1 MKVLFVSS
9 GNSSFFDIVPFIKSQ
24 GDSLI
29 KHENADV
36 DFFTIKGKGLKGYI
50 NSIPKLRRY
59 LKKNRFDLIHA
70 HFAYCGWVAIL
81 SFSGLPIVLS
91 LMGGDAYG
99 DCDNNGKRKIKDW
112 AMIIQGQLVQL
123 FVKHIIV
130 KSENL
135 KDFVW
140 RKRVCSVV
148 PNGVDC
154 DKFSL
159 LPKDQ
164 CRLELGINK
173 EKTTLLFMGN
183 PDDPRK
189 NIKQLRDAFALLPDP
204 HNYQIIAPYPV
215 NHALVAKYFNACDIL
230 IFTSFMEGSP
240 NIIKEASAC
249 NLHII
254 ATPSGDILERSQ
266 ELSNITIC
274 RFTPSDLAEKMQMVR
289 RSINR
294 PVDSRSSILK
304 SLDEKIIAKKINQIY
319 QSVL

>member
-9 GNSSFFDIVPFIKSQ
+9 GNSSHFDIVPFIKSQ

-29 KHENADV
+29 KHMNTEV
-36 DFFTIKGKGLKGYI
+36 EFFTIKEKGLKGYI
-50 NSIPKLRRY
+50 KSIPKLRHY
-59 LKKNRFDLIHA
+59 LRKNKFNLIHA
-70 HFAYCGWVAIL
+70 HFAYCGWVAVL
-81 SFSGLPIVLS
+81 TFSGLPIVLS

-99 DCDNNGKRKIKDW
+99 DCDKNGKRNMKDW

-135 KDFVW
+135 KDYVW
-140 RKRVCSVV
+140 RKQICSVV
-148 PNGVDC
+148 PNGVNC
-154 DKFSL
+154 DKFSPL
-159 LPKDQ
+159 NMDK
-164 CRLELGINK
+164 CRSELNIPRDK
-173 EKTTLLFMGN
+173 IALLFMGN

-189 NIKQLRDAFALLPDP
+189 NIKQLRDAHALLPDP
-204 HNYQIIAPYPV
+204 QKYLILAPYPV
-215 NHALVAKYFNACDIL
+215 DHAIVAKYFNACDIL

-249 NLHII
+249 NLRII
-254 ATPSGDILERSQ
+254 ATPSGDILERSY
-266 ELSNITIC
+266 ELHNITMC
-274 RFTPSDLAEKMQMVR
+274 QFTPSDLAVKIQMVR
-289 RSINR
+289 NTIYD

-304 SLDEKIIAKKINQIY
+304 TLDEKVVAKRIIHIY